1 MTMNIRSFCISLL
14 SVTLLSACATVSM
27 VPAKIMV
34 ESNFAPSQTRL
45 VEVCD
50 AYNRRAVSAGWVAP
64 AQGLFDFARVLL
76 DGAPQQAAAPDDYT
90 STLDFVGNDADALY
104 LQVARDIDRAR
115 DGLQIVIGEAQML
128 SQTEGVP
135 PDQLRASIISFE
147 SALITGQKSR
157 RSFIQSLDMIDGLA
171 GDSDAEN
178 AETSL
183 SLFEGVLDE
192 ARETADVLEGVYVTR
207 TEEQSELS

>member
-1 MTMNIRSFCISLL
+1 
-14 SVTLLSACATVSM
+14 
-27 VPAKIMV
+27 
-34 ESNFAPSQTRL
+34 
-45 VEVCD
+45 
-50 AYNRRAVSAGWVAP
+50 
-64 AQGLFDFARVLL
+64 
-76 DGAPQQAAAPDDYT
+76 
-90 STLDFVGNDADALY
+90 
-104 LQVARDIDRAR
+104 
-115 DGLQIVIGEAQML
+115 
-128 SQTEGVP
+128 VP
-135 PDQLRASIISFE
+135 PNQLRASIISFE